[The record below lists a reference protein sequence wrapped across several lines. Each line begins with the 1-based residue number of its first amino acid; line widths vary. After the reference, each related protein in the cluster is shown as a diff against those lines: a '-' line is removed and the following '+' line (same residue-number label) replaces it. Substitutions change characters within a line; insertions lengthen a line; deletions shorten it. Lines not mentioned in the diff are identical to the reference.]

1 MVMKELNRPVFITG
15 VSSGIGK
22 ASAIYFLEREIPVIG
37 SVRTEEDAQELSTH
51 YSELFDFVVFDQTD
65 FQAIDEAEKKVRQ
78 LCGTSG
84 LRALV
89 NNAGIA
95 VSGPMQYV
103 KEEYMRRQMEVN
115 FFGLLKVTQTFL
127 PLLGASFDS
136 PYPPGKLINVSSVS
150 GRMTRMMMGPYS
162 ASKYAL
168 EAMSDALR
176 RELSIFNIRVSI
188 IEPGPIDTEIWEKA
202 KKEDNPYMD
211 TDYEYILKQRDK
223 IIEQNQ
229 KMSIS
234 AEKVAEKIYHAV
246 TSSKPKIRYLITGKK
261 ILILL
266 IIKVLPTRW
275 VDKLFTL
282 MAKRK

>member
-1 MVMKELNRPVFITG
+1 
-15 VSSGIGK
+15 
-22 ASAIYFLEREIPVIG
+22 
-37 SVRTEEDAQELSTH
+37 
-51 YSELFDFVVFDQTD
+51 
-65 FQAIDEAEKKVRQ
+65 
-78 LCGTSG
+78 
-84 LRALV
+84 
-89 NNAGIA
+89 
-95 VSGPMQYV
+95 
-103 KEEYMRRQMEVN
+103 MRRQMEVN